1 MHNAQPYHRETITK
15 GTTQMTLTL
24 NETNRIY
31 IVAGERNMIGAE
43 RLGGLYANVGQTT
56 RSVKERLQ
64 DHDYKHKAG
73 GGEWKILSDQN
84 VGSLFSD
91 HDLHPHL
98 KSHPDVT
105 WNPNSSNTEEFLF
118 KNDPGDGSVAKK
130 IVGDL
135 LKTLCLPL
143 IQKEVKRLQAE
154 DFVSKDKIVSL
165 SARVDELSSSEHLEA
180 LNTKVNRLEKELFV
194 KNQELDDKN
203 KELSQTIKSQKLN
216 TTTILNRFEKELD
229 DKNNALFCKNKEL
242 DDKNEELAQTIKS
255 QNLKTFTIVNRL
267 EKEKNEELFIKNEEL
282 DDKNEEL
289 TQTIKSQNLKT
300 FTIVNRLKKE
310 LDDKDK
316 ELDDKDKELFVKN
329 EELDDKNE
337 ELAQTIK
344 SQKRYTIVTLLII
357 ALAAGK
363 LVNDNMLIN
372 AFKARED
379 IVLAT
384 SEALTNSQKQ
394 VIERQGDLIRSLRNK
409 VTPPP
414 QPPAAFTLN
423 ADQQMIYDNFLR
435 LVGQERADRFKS
447 EQYIKMNAPLR
458 PTPATVPFNINVHQ
472 SEVTPAAPVVPVQG
486 PLDTQTQVDP
496 RSQDTLDADVIE
508 TFKEQLR
515 DDTIESD
522 IKDSIESAESNERLV
537 KVKLAEEE
545 LPSKSSEAAK
555 IPFSECYARLSVAEL
570 VELANYSFGDT
581 HLEEMC
587 GGEVWDD
594 FEDLTTFEVIEGEV
608 EVRRREWRTKNGP
621 DVCRGSTCEGAWAH

>member
-267 EKEKNEELFIKNEEL
+267 EKE
-282 DDKNEEL
+282 
-289 TQTIKSQNLKT
+289 
-300 FTIVNRLKKE
+300 

-522 IKDSIESAESNERLV
+522 SKDSIESAESNERLV

>member
-1 MHNAQPYHRETITK
+1 
-15 GTTQMTLTL
+15 MTLTL

-255 QNLKTFTIVNRL
+255 QKLNTTTILNRF
-267 EKEKNEELFIKNEEL
+267 EKELDDKNNALFCKNKEL

-522 IKDSIESAESNERLV
+522 SKDSIESAESNERLV

>member
-1 MHNAQPYHRETITK
+1 M
-15 GTTQMTLTL
+15 
-24 NETNRIY
+24 
-31 IVAGERNMIGAE
+31 
-43 RLGGLYANVGQTT
+43 
-56 RSVKERLQ
+56 
-64 DHDYKHKAG
+64 
-73 GGEWKILSDQN
+73 
-84 VGSLFSD
+84 
-91 HDLHPHL
+91 
-98 KSHPDVT
+98 
-105 WNPNSSNTEEFLF
+105 
-118 KNDPGDGSVAKK
+118 
-130 IVGDL
+130 
-135 LKTLCLPL
+135 
-143 IQKEVKRLQAE
+143 
-154 DFVSKDKIVSL
+154 
-165 SARVDELSSSEHLEA
+165 
-180 LNTKVNRLEKELFV
+180 
-194 KNQELDDKN
+194 
-203 KELSQTIKSQKLN
+203 
-216 TTTILNRFEKELD
+216 
-229 DKNNALFCKNKEL
+229 
-242 DDKNEELAQTIKS
+242 
-255 QNLKTFTIVNRL
+255 NRL

-522 IKDSIESAESNERLV
+522 SKDSIESAESNERLV

>member
-522 IKDSIESAESNERLV
+522 SKDSIESAESNERLV

>member
-1 MHNAQPYHRETITK
+1 
-15 GTTQMTLTL
+15 MTLTL

-522 IKDSIESAESNERLV
+522 SKDSIESAESNERLV